1 MAYCP
6 LRPYMECP
14 ITIRSNSLNEAEAIE
29 ERQGGFSFI
38 RFLHA
43 SPNTPA
49 VDIYIGNK
57 KAVSNLSYA
66 SMAGYAALPSTYHKI
81 DAYPIGQKGEPLL
94 RFTISPVKG
103 NYRTFVL
110 AGLSPNIQHRTY
122 IDSGEIIPGNESLL
136 RFVHISPNAP
146 AADVTLEKGEALFS
160 GLTFGRTEKYI
171 RMEPGI
177 YSLRVRAVGTSN
189 VILGLSSVALSGGRA
204 YTMYAIGT
212 PEGSPPLSAVIL
224 SDGRR

>member
-14 ITIRSNSLNEAEAIE
+14 LTARSTNLNEAEAIE
-29 ERQGGFSFI
+29 ERQEGFSFI

-49 VDIYIGNK
+49 VDIYIDDR

-66 SMAGYAALPSTYHKI
+66 SIAGYAALPSTEHKI
-81 DAYPIGQKGEPLL
+81 DVYPMGQKGKPLL
-94 RFTISPVKG
+94 RFTITPSADS
-103 NYRTFVL
+103 YRTFVI
-110 AGLSPNIQHRTY
+110 AGLSPNIQHRIY

-136 RFVHISPNAP
+136 RFVHMSPSAP
-146 AADVTLEKGEALFS
+146 AMDVVLETGEILFS
-160 GLTFGRTEKYI
+160 GLTFGRTEEYI
-171 RMEPGI
+171 RMAPGI
-177 YSLRVRAVGTSN
+177 YSIRVRAAGTPN
-189 VILGLSSVALSGGRA
+189 VILGLPSVTLSGGRA
-204 YTMYAIGT
+204 YTIYAIGMLG
-212 PEGSPPLSAVIL
+212 GSPPLSAVIV

>member
-14 ITIRSNSLNEAEAIE
+14 ITAKSMSLNEAEAIE

-49 VDIYIGNK
+49 VDIYIDDR

-66 SMAGYAALPSTYHKI
+66 SMAGYSALPSTYHKI
-81 DAYPIGQKGEPLL
+81 NVYPMGQKGEPLL

-110 AGLSPNIQHRTY
+110 SGLSPNIQHRTY
-122 IDSGEIIPGNESLL
+122 IDSDETIPDNESLL

-146 AADVTLEKGEALFS
+146 AVDVTLETGEALFS
-160 GLTFGRTEKYI
+160 GLTFGRTEEYI

-177 YSLRVRAVGTSN
+177 YSLRLRAAGTPGA
-189 VILGLSSVALSGGRA
+189 ILGEANIALSGGRA
-204 YTMYAIGT
+204 YTMYAIGILG
-212 PEGSPPLSAVIL
+212 GSPPISAIIL